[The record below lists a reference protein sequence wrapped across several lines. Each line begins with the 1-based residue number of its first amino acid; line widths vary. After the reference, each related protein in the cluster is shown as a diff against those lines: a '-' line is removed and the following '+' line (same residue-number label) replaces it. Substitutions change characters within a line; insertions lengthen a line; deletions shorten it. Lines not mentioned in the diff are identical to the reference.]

1 PVAVLPG
8 REPADGRAHVEP
20 APNIAGNLNLERLSL
35 WRAALQMLLA
45 HPLAGVGA
53 GNYRLVLGDYIG
65 QSAWDNRLHANN
77 SYLEMFADSGLPGG
91 ALFVVLIGAALWRGV
106 RALRRVQAPESM
118 IRAASLTAALA
129 AFAIHGLSDYFLE
142 FTPIY
147 LLFWIPLGGLAA
159 MADPARSRTGK

>member
-20 APNIAGNLNLERLSL
+20 SPNIAGNLNIERVRL
-35 WRAALQMLLA
+35 WSAALQMLLA

-65 QSAWDNRLHANN
+65 QSVWDNRLHANN
-77 SYLEMFADSGLPGG
+77 SYLEMFADTGLPGG
-91 ALFVVLIGAALWRGV
+91 GLFVVLIGAALWRGM
-106 RALRRVQAPESM
+106 RALRRAELPENM
-118 IRAASLTAALA
+118 AWVASLTAALA

-147 LLFWIPLGGLAA
+147 LLFWMALGCLAA
-159 MADPARSRTGK
+159 I